1 MNEKQIFCHNM
12 LKLRKHLGMT
22 QKDFAKALHIGVR
35 SLSLI
40 EKGRIPDRL
49 GATILIRIYHCFGIM
64 PSEMFSEEIPLNK
77 AHLHR

>member
-1 MNEKQIFCHNM
+1 MKDNEIFCKNT
-12 LKLRKHLGMT
+12 LILRKHLGMT

-49 GATILIRIYHCFGIM
+49 GATILIQIYFCFGIM
-64 PSEMFSEEIPLNK
+64 PSEMFCENLPLHK
-77 AHLHR
+77 AHPNR